1 MANIN
6 IRICIEVV
14 ILGSTCVFICICIF
28 FKVRSYDLCS
38 LHLRR
43 FLFTPFFFFYYS
55 NAITIY
61 ATKRITVK
69 SRAIITYVHIQVC
82 IQVRISMHIADDL
95 CLHQVY
101 IFTLKLYLV

>member
-43 FLFTPFFFFYYS
+43 FLFTPFFFFF
-55 NAITIY
+55 II
-61 ATKRITVK
+61 ATLSLSTQQSVL
-69 SRAIITYVHIQVC
+69 Q
-82 IQVRISMHIADDL
+82 
-95 CLHQVY
+95 
-101 IFTLKLYLV
+101 